1 MNFKYFSIIFMTL
14 MAFVAIYLFIRH
26 DNQKKTISEQE
37 FLLKENE
44 NKNKLLNNIILLH
57 GRCID
62 LKIDTNSIVVD
73 ETGNGF
79 LLKELIKK
87 TVTIYRLN
95 ESNCFTC
102 IERFLPELETISK
115 TQTGSI
121 LGTYSNPRNL
131 FLSLKE
137 YIPKQIAVYNI
148 EKGYLDKSKIE
159 NIDMPYIFDIDS
171 NLNASNFFI
180 PQKEVQKLSVYYQ
193 ENHF

>member
-1 MNFKYFSIIFMTL
+1 LLPSIFLSDMI
-14 MAFVAIYLFIRH
+14 IK
-26 DNQKKTISEQE
+26 KKTISEQE

-102 IERFLPELETISK
+102 IERFLPELEKISK
-115 TQTGSI
+115 KNTVII